1 MWDPLGL
8 SRPVMGLLYLM
19 YMSVSQQ
26 HYSVVLMQVFIPWGH
41 VLGIL
46 NRHQDNSNMLFLN
59 TLLA

>member
-1 MWDPLGL
+1 
-8 SRPVMGLLYLM
+8 MGLLYLM